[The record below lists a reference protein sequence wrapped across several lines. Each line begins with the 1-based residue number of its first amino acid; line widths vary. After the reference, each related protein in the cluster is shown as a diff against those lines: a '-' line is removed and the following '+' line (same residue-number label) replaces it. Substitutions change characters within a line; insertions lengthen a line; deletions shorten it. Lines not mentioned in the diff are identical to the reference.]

1 MPFLFGLDMM
11 KRHQACIDLKRN
23 VLAIGDENIPFL
35 ADKVNQVMRSCLS
48 FFFMSPSLSVTV
60 SN

>member
-23 VLAIGDENIPFL
+23 VLTIGDENIPFL
-35 ADKVNQVMRSCLS
+35 ADKV
-48 FFFMSPSLSVTV
+48 
-60 SN
+60 